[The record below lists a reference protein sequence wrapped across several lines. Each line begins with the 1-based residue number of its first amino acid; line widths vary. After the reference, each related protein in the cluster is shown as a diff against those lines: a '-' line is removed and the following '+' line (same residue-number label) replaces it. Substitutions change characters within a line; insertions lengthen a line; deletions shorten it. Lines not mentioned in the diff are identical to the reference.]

1 MESPRAGE
9 AAAKMRTTLNQRTP
23 NRAGEDRRERIV
35 AALDACIRKTGFAGS
50 SLTDI
55 AAEAGITPS
64 HVRYYFESKEDIL
77 EYYLSSLSAEILAE
91 IAAIPRDDP
100 ERWLEDFSRYFSS
113 NPKVSSTGIGVLM
126 EIFGVSVHHPK
137 LAAIKRGHDVQIR
150 NVFREF
156 FVWAGVAEGL
166 TVEDAAYTGWALDSG
181 MKFNAAFQTDFSL
194 ERAGQIFRR
203 EMRRLAGW
211 PPKPE

>member
-1 MESPRAGE
+1 MAE
-9 AAAKMRTTLNQRTP
+9 TQRTP
-23 NRAGEDRRERIV
+23 NRAGEDRRQRIV
-35 AALDACIRKTGFAGS
+35 DALDACIRRTGFAGA

-55 AAEAGITPS
+55 AVEAGISPS

-91 IAAIPRDDP
+91 IERIERKDP
-100 ERWLEDFSRYFSS
+100 ERWLEEFSRYFSS

-137 LAAIKRGHDVQIR
+137 LAAIKRRHDKAIR
-150 NVFREF
+150 RVFRDF
-156 FVWAGVAEGL
+156 FEWAGVAPGFSL
-166 TVEDAAYTGWALDSG
+166 DDAAYTGWALDSG
-181 MKFNAAFQTDFSL
+181 MKFNAAFQEDFSL
-194 ERAGQIFRR
+194 ERAGVIFRR

-211 PPKPE
+211 PSKEETPPPPKRGSRRRV